1 MMNDMTIGE
10 FLPPE
15 KRKNTFFALVYD
27 ILARVPAGRVVSYG
41 QIARAAG
48 NPRAARQVGWAMRC
62 CPDRLPWQR
71 VVMTDGSVTGGAC
84 ADMRRALLEAE
95 GVSFLS
101 DGRVDM
107 DACRLPDAALWDR
120 LRDD

>member
-1 MMNDMTIGE
+1 MKDMSVDG

-15 KRKNTFFALVYD
+15 ESGRTFFALVYD
-27 ILARVPAGRVVSYG
+27 ILARVPAGCVVSYG
-41 QIARAAG
+41 QLARAAG
-48 NPRAARQVGWAMRC
+48 NPRAARGVGWAMRR

-71 VVMTDGSVTGGAC
+71 VVMADGSVTGGAC

-95 GVSFLS
+95 GVPFLP

-107 DACRLPDAALWDR
+107 DACCLPDAALRDR
-120 LRDD
+120 IRDD